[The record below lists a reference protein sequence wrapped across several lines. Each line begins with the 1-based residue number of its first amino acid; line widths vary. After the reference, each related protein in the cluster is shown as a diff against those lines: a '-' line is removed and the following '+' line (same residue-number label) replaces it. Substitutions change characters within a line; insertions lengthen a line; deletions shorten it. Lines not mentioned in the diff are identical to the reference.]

1 MHAFTGPRTKTGR
14 DYKFEQVRVAS
25 VHVGDVSIVYE
36 HAKVELEIDSSK
48 HVDVKFKAYKME
60 EVAPTRPPRAIL
72 SATWNAKLTK
82 SQMHYCI
89 QTPGEISFE
98 AFNLAL
104 DGAIVQARIVIGLSE
119 KSVKRLG
126 TLMGSIDRTCDWMNN
141 SSQIT

>member
-14 DYKFEQVRVAS
+14 DYKFEQVRSAS
-25 VHVGDVSIVYE
+25 VHIGEASILFD
-36 HAKVELEIDSSK
+36 HAKVELEVDSSK

-72 SATWNAKLTK
+72 SATWTAKLTK
-82 SQMHYCI
+82 SQMHFCI
-89 QTPGEISFE
+89 QSPGELSFE

-104 DGAIVQARIVIGLSE
+104 DGTIVQARIVICLSE

-126 TLMGSIDRTCDWMNN
+126 TLMGIVDR
-141 SSQIT
+141 